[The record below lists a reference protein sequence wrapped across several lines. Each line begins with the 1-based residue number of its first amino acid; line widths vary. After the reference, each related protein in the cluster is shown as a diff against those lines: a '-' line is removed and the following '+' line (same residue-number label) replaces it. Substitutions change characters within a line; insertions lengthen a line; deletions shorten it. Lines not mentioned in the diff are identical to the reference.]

1 MAVYAAVMTGK
12 GTGAIATI
20 QVWGP
25 NAPAVVAKIFK
36 QAKAGGNRLEV
47 GQVRLGAITD
57 GDDGVDQ
64 VTAAREPIDTFAIN
78 CHGNPIIVEAIMD
91 LLRRHGVTLV
101 SAEQFLTKAFTD
113 GCANTIELEAKLA
126 QLKAKTIQGTKL
138 IQNQIRGGLSETA
151 NTWLKNIDRI
161 SVDQIARQAGK
172 IILQSKIAGLIIH
185 GCTIVLVGPVNTG
198 KSTLLNYLAG
208 RQKAIVADVAGTTR
222 DWVQGQCTIGP
233 LSLTLI
239 DTAGLQQTVAAEAD
253 IARAAQR
260 KTIEMLER
268 AEVLLLVLDSSRP
281 TSQIAAELLEMLRN
295 RKVVTVLN
303 KSDLPCE
310 FDIQALPDDLRH
322 AVRTSAKFGTGI
334 DDLKQS
340 ILRVASVAD
349 FTLDTPIAFTDRQGN
364 LLERLTTIRSSRD
377 AASITTELLRGSLR
391 V

>member
-1 MAVYAAVMTGK
+1 MAVYAAVITGK

-20 QVWGP
+20 QVVGEK
-25 NAPAVVAKIFK
+25 AHEVISRIFK
-36 QAKAGGNRLEV
+36 PASSRQQIPQV
-47 GQVRLGAITD
+47 GQVALGEIT
-57 GDDGVDQ
+57 GGVSTIDQ
-64 VTAAREPIDTFAIN
+64 VMVACEAIGTFAIN

-91 LLRRHGVTLV
+91 LLRCQGVALV
-101 SAEQFLTKAFTD
+101 SAEQFLTKAFAD

-138 IQNQIRGGLSETA
+138 IQNQIRGGLNETA
-151 NTWLKNIDRI
+151 SNWLKNIDRI
-161 SVDQIARQAGK
+161 SVDQIARQAAK

-185 GCTIVLVGPVNTG
+185 GCTIVLVGPVNSG
-198 KSTLLNYLAG
+198 KSTLLNCLAG
-208 RQKAIVADVAGTTR
+208 REKAIVADLAGTTR

-233 LSLTLI
+233 LFLTLI
-239 DTAGLQQTVAAEAD
+239 DTAGLQQTVAAEGD
-253 IARAAQR
+253 ISRAAQL
-260 KTIEMLER
+260 KTVEMLDR
-268 AEVLLLVLDSSRP
+268 AEVLLLVLDNSRFAGQV
-281 TSQIAAELLEMLRN
+281 SAELLEMLRDK
-295 RKVVTVLN
+295 KVVTVLN
-303 KSDLPCE
+303 KSDLPGE
-310 FDIQALPDDLRH
+310 FDIPSLPDDLRH

-377 AASITTELLRGSLR
+377 AASITTELLRGSLQ